1 MPTLPHI
8 RPKTTTDYAEWLP
21 LWVSYNAFYGRQGD
35 TALDLNITETT
46 WARFLND
53 HEPVHAFVAEQDDQL
68 VGLVHFI
75 FHRSTS
81 RLNDV
86 CYLQDLYVKKDLR
99 GTGIGRQ
106 LITAVYDA
114 ALTAESSRV
123 YWQTQDS
130 NVAGRTLYDKVAK
143 HLGFIVYSHEL

>member
-1 MPTLPHI
+1 MPPLLHI
-8 RPKTTTDYAEWLP
+8 RPITSTDYAGWLP
-21 LWVSYNAFYGRQGD
+21 LWDGYNAFYGRQGD
-35 TALDLNITETT
+35 TALDLKITQTT
-46 WARFLND
+46 WARFLNH
-53 HEPVHAFVAEQDDQL
+53 HEPIHAFVAEQDDQL

-81 RLNDV
+81 RLNNV

-99 GTGIGRQ
+99 GAGVGRQ
-106 LITAVYDA
+106 LIKAVYDA
-114 ALTAESSRV
+114 ALTAESTRV

-130 NVAGRTLYDKVAK
+130 NVAGRALYDKVAK

>member
-1 MPTLPHI
+1 M
-8 RPKTTTDYAEWLP
+8 
-21 LWVSYNAFYGRQGD
+21 
-35 TALDLNITETT
+35 
-46 WARFLND
+46 
-53 HEPVHAFVAEQDDQL
+53 
-68 VGLVHFI
+68 HFI

>member
-1 MPTLPHI
+1 MPNSLCI
-8 RPKTTTDYAEWLP
+8 RPIRNIDYGDWLP
-21 LWVSYNAFYGRQGD
+21 LWDGYNTFYGRHGD

-53 HEPVHAFVAEQDDQL
+53 HEPVHAFVAEQEGHL

-75 FHRSTS
+75 FHRSTT

-86 CYLQDLYVKKDLR
+86 CYLQDLYVKNDLR

-106 LITAVYDA
+106 LIKAVYDA
-114 ALTAESSRV
+114 ALAAESTRV

-130 NVAGRTLYDKVAK
+130 NVAGRALYDKVAK